1 LEKSTAGVAWDTDD
15 LHVSYATALE
25 SAQPDAVAM
34 LSNVKLETQMLS
46 EMSYALAVDKQDPE
60 EFAKQW
66 VEGNASVVDSW
77 FQ

>member
-1 LEKSTAGVAWDTDD
+1 
-15 LHVSYATALE
+15 
-25 SAQPDAVAM
+25 
-34 LSNVKLETQMLS
+34 
-46 EMSYALAVDKQDPE
+46 MSYALAVDKQDPE